1 MEVNRLKLALIVL
14 SLVAFS
20 VTGQE
25 EKTLAEKE
33 GELLDFNSIQN
44 ILKTDQLDERA
55 EKKQVKIK
63 KVQKKREKENRRL
76 YQIPGESEFWS
87 FFSEYWL
94 VKNAPILNWDFSR
107 PDYGLDQAFEELLEK
122 MGHYEQRFKIL
133 MVNSPNITHF
143 AMPTDVKNEVILLL
157 SVPFLKAL
165 DLSKLE
171 ISLIMLEDY
180 MRAREGLFK
189 EMSETKELK
198 KMIGGN
204 FQGGQLD
211 KDLLN
216 KLSTK
221 FDEVI
226 FDQGFSFQQQFKITK
241 KMDGLLKNDLSLWN
255 TYYQLVQK
263 KQKLVQEN
271 VLFIKYS
278 KIYPSPELQLSWLK
292 PKTKAL

>member
-1 MEVNRLKLALIVL
+1 MSFVGLVVL
-14 SLVAFS
+14 SVHLLFGAS
-20 VTGQE
+20 VSAQE
-25 EKTLAEKE
+25 DKSLTEKE
-33 GELLDFNSIQN
+33 GELLDFNSIKN
-44 ILKTDQLDERA
+44 ILKTDQLEGSA

-63 KVQKKREKENRRL
+63 KIRKKREDSNRRL

-94 VKNAPILNWDFSR
+94 VKNAPVLNWDFSR
-107 PDYGLDQAFEELLEK
+107 PDYGLNTAFEELLEK
-122 MGHYEQRFKIL
+122 LGFFEQRFKIL
-133 MVNSPNITHF
+133 MVNSPNITHL
-143 AMPTDVKNEVILLL
+143 AMPTDPKKEVILLL

-171 ISLIMLEDY
+171 ISLILLEDY

-189 EMSETKELK
+189 EMGQSEQLK
-198 KMIGGN
+198 KFVGGN
-204 FQGGQLD
+204 FQG
-211 KDLLN
+211 KDLNQQVLTE
-216 KLSTK
+216 LSQK

-226 FDQGFSFQQQFKITK
+226 FDEGFNFQQQFEITK
-241 KMDGLLKNDLSLWN
+241 KMDGLLKSDLSLWN
-255 TYYQLVQK
+255 TYYKLVQK
-263 KQKLVQEN
+263 KQELVKEN